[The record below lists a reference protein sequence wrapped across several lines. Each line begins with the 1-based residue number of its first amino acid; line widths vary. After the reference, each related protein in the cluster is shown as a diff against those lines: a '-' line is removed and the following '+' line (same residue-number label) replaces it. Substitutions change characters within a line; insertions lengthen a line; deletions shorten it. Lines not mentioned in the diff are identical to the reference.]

1 MNKYAEIRKHT
12 NKNTFVVNKLIVNN
26 KLLGFLVSSSK

>member
-12 NKNTFVVNKLIVNN
+12 NKYTFIVNKLIINN
-26 KLLGFLVSSSK
+26 KRLGFLVSSSK